1 MATQEENIPESAP
14 AQGGGGGVS
23 FAADVQELMRR
34 VQLDPA
40 QVDAVLEQLKEMAK
54 TTYANDIQQITL
66 ARLRVLVEAGR
77 SENALVLAK
86 KLLAILLPNNQ
97 DQTASLAY
105 RCLGSARRELELEPE
120 LHKRLSRA
128 LRKTNHFR
136 DAAWNYFR
144 AMELLDTPAEGH
156 DVCLQIA
163 SEAEKAEKPLEAM
176 AIYRF
181 VLKQW
186 PDTNMKDFVLS
197 SMEFQELK
205 IRRQKEEQE
214 EAEQLAK
221 AQAAKDDLPTF

>member
-1 MATQEENIPESAP
+1 METQAENSTVTSSATDGGPNI
-14 AQGGGGGVS
+14 S

-54 TTYANDIQQITL
+54 TTYSNDIQQITL

-77 SENALVLAK
+77 AENALLLAK

-128 LRKTNHFR
+128 LRKTRHFR
-136 DAAWNYFR
+136 DAAWSYFR
-144 AMELLDTPAEGH
+144 AMELLGTPGEGH

-186 PDTNMKDFVLS
+186 PETPMRDFVIS
-197 SMEFQELK
+197 SLEFQELK
-205 IRRQKEEQE
+205 IRRQREEQE

-221 AQAAKDDLPTF
+221 AKAARDDIPTF